1 MTTDIQAVDH
11 AAAVAVLLHPHPSYG
26 GNRHHP
32 FVDGLYR
39 RLPAL
44 SVATVRFDFAT
55 AEMAEARAQA
65 AEVVRQAGHRWPG
78 VPVVLMGYSFGAA
91 AAAGIGEAPVEAWFL
106 LAPPAVMLA
115 DSTIG
120 PQPGAKAVV
129 VPELD
134 HYSTPALVADAVSGW
149 SDTEVSVLAGCDH
162 FLGAVTPA
170 VDLAAAWVSGWLAR

>member
-1 MTTDIQAVDH
+1 MTPDIEAVDD
-11 AAAVAVLLHPHPSYG
+11 AVAVAVLLHPHPSYG

-32 FVDGLYR
+32 FIDGLYR

-44 SVATVRFDFAT
+44 SVPTVRFDFNT
-55 AEMAEARAQA
+55 SEMAGARAQT

-78 VPVVLMGYSFGAA
+78 VPVMLMGYSFGAA
-91 AAAGIGEAPVEAWFL
+91 VAAGTGEAPVGAWFL

-120 PQPGAKAVV
+120 LRPGTKAVV
-129 VPELD
+129 VPEFD
-134 HYSTPALVADAVSGW
+134 QYSTPALTAEAVSGW

-162 FLGAVTPA
+162 FLGTVTPA
-170 VDLAAAWVSGWLAR
+170 VDLAAAWVSGRLAR